1 MFIHNSRRGIVR
13 SFGKH
18 VQYSNCK
25 CYFIHRSTAWI
36 IWCTFED
43 FHIKTSFQRLFAG
56 GGGGGGDRESMWN
69 FRLFRFRYLLSW
81 LRYSRHLVFCLSQR
95 FHGTQLYH
103 CRISY
108 LNTWRKYTIVPE
120 VVLSDFIWWALGW
133 EIVIYMYRFL
143 LTLHI
148 CIRFEIS
155 WLYKQLYNH
164 HSLIK
169 QL

>member
-1 MFIHNSRRGIVR
+1 MFMFIHNSRRGVVR

-56 GGGGGGDRESMWN
+56 GGGGGDRESMWN
-69 FRLFRFRYLLSW
+69 FRLFRFRYLSSW

-108 LNTWRKYTIVPE
+108 LNTWSIQLCQRLFSVISSGGHWVERLLSTCIVF
-120 VVLSDFIWWALGW
+120 S
-133 EIVIYMYRFL
+133 
-143 LTLHI
+143 
-148 CIRFEIS
+148 
-155 WLYKQLYNH
+155 
-164 HSLIK
+164 
-169 QL
+169 

>member
-1 MFIHNSRRGIVR
+1 MFMFIHNSRRGIVR

-56 GGGGGGDRESMWN
+56 GGGGGDRESMWN
-69 FRLFRFRYLLSW
+69 FRLFRFRYLSSW

-108 LNTWRKYTIVPE
+108 LNTWSIQLCQRLFSVISSGGHWVERLLSTCIVF
-120 VVLSDFIWWALGW
+120 S
-133 EIVIYMYRFL
+133 
-143 LTLHI
+143 
-148 CIRFEIS
+148 
-155 WLYKQLYNH
+155 
-164 HSLIK
+164 
-169 QL
+169 

>member
-1 MFIHNSRRGIVR
+1 MFMFIHNSRRGIVR

-108 LNTWRKYTIVPE
+108 LKYLEKVYNCARGCSQWFHLVGIG
-120 VVLSDFIWWALGW
+120 LRDC
-133 EIVIYMYRFL
+133 Y
-143 LTLHI
+143 LHVSFS
-148 CIRFEIS
+148 RNVTY
-155 WLYKQLYNH
+155 LYKIWNQL
-164 HSLIK
+164 II
-169 QL
+169 

>member
-1 MFIHNSRRGIVR
+1 MFMFIHNSRRGIVR

-56 GGGGGGDRESMWN
+56 GGGGGDRESMWY
-69 FRLFRFRYLLSW
+69 FRLFRFRYLSSW

-108 LNTWRKYTIVPE
+108 LNTWSIQLCQRLFSVISSGGHWVERLLSTCIVF
-120 VVLSDFIWWALGW
+120 S
-133 EIVIYMYRFL
+133 
-143 LTLHI
+143 
-148 CIRFEIS
+148 
-155 WLYKQLYNH
+155 
-164 HSLIK
+164 
-169 QL
+169 